1 MKFEPKVGS
10 ESFNLDTSSFTLLEG
25 IYLVCRGRGLVSS
38 SEEVF
43 VSASSKVVIYLNER
57 KTNSNKVKKIENV

>member
-25 IYLVCRGRGLVSS
+25 IYLVCRGRDLVSS